1 MNNSPSPSK
10 IQCLLLGALMVMS
23 VQALLSAVGE
33 GASLTTVGFPLL
45 AGSLTAVAAMMVGRT
60 DRALLRMAAVC
71 IKASQGDLES
81 RALGA
86 PDSGAVGLLH
96 RNLNALLDVTDA
108 FVREASGSMVAVSQG
123 RYHRKVLLRGLPG
136 AFRGAAVDINR
147 AGDLM
152 EAQDRELKASAD
164 RFENG
169 VGLVVT
175 NVTRASQK
183 MRQDAEQMSGM
194 ATEASHRAGHIAAA
208 TEQTSA
214 NVQTVATATEEL
226 AASVAEISRQVA
238 LASGISEAAMQRAEH
253 TNVVIQDLTKV
264 TRQVGDIVQLI
275 NAIASQTN
283 LLALNAT
290 IEAARAG
297 EHGKGFAVVA
307 AEVKALARQTSEA
320 TGEVSGKLD
329 AIGFATAQTVS
340 AMQDISRTVG
350 EMSGVAQTIASA
362 IEEQRAAT
370 EEIARNIQQAAVG
383 TQEIATS
390 VVGMRNAAVDTGTAA
405 HQVLAG
411 ASGLSDEA
419 DRLRQNVD
427 DFLLKARAM

>member
-1 MNNSPSPSK
+1 MNNSPSLSK
-10 IQCLLLGALMVMS
+10 VQCLLLGASTVMS
-23 VQALLSAVGE
+23 AQALLSAVAE
-33 GASLTTVGFPLL
+33 GASLMTVGVPLL
-45 AGSLTAVAAMMVGRT
+45 AGAFTTAAAIMVRRI
-60 DRALLRMAAVC
+60 DRALLQMATVC
-71 IKASQGDLES
+71 TKASQGDLEA
-81 RALGA
+81 RVLGA
-86 PDSGAVGLLH
+86 PGSGALGLLH

-108 FVREASGSMVAVSQG
+108 FVREASGSMAAVSRG

-147 AGDLM
+147 ASELM
-152 EAQDRELKASAD
+152 EAQERELKASAD

-175 NVTRASQK
+175 NVTRASLK

-194 ATEASHRAGHIAAA
+194 ATEASHRAGYIAAA

-226 AASVAEISRQVA
+226 AASVVEISRQVT
-238 LASGISEAAMQRAEH
+238 LASGISETAMQRAEH

-275 NAIASQTN
+275 NAIAAQTN

-307 AEVKALARQTSEA
+307 AEVKALARQTAQA
-320 TGEVSGKLD
+320 TGEVSGKLE
-329 AIGFATAQTVS
+329 AIGMATAQTVS

-350 EMSGVAQTIASA
+350 EMSGIAQTIASA

-390 VVGMRNAAVDTGTAA
+390 VVGMKDAAADTGAA
-405 HQVLAG
+405 AQQVFTG

-427 DFLLKARAM
+427 DFLLKARVM